1 MLSLVATLFLLPT
14 KTEANFDI
22 FLLSDIRLQG
32 LQRVSAGT
40 VFNELPVNIG
50 DEIDSFVS
58 GDIVRSLFNTG
69 LFDDI
74 TVERDEE
81 VLIISLNERPAIE
94 AIEIDGNKAIKTE
107 QIYKEVNERLL
118 EELDYVRE
126 RKLMEIFK
134 IIFEKKNYVNIPKV
148 YKDLSTDKLIT
159 MEWLNGDHILKFKN
173 KSLSQRNKIAKNIPV
188 GRIAKPDEFIQL
200 ILFLASEK
208 SSYITGT
215 AIPIDGG
222 SSKSIF

>member
-1 MLSLVATLFLLPT
+1 MDCFIDRIIRGKLVLLSLVATLFLLPT
-14 KTEANFDI
+14 KTEANFDV

-107 QIYKEVNERLL
+107 ALL
-118 EELDYVRE
+118 EGLGEQGLRE
-126 RKLMEIFK
+126 GEIFK
-134 IIFEKKNYVNIPKV
+134 QATLERI
-148 YKDLSTDKLIT
+148 
-159 MEWLNGDHILKFKN
+159 
-173 KSLSQRNKIAKNIPV
+173 SLELERQYIAQ
-188 GRIAKPDEFIQL
+188 GR
-200 ILFLASEK
+200 
-208 SSYITGT
+208 Y
-215 AIPIDGG
+215 G
-222 SSKSIF
+222 SSILADVSDLPRNPHGSFPMGNPRQIGKLLKGK